1 MKQIIYLGIFLALV
15 SAIAGLAL
23 SYTYVSTAPR
33 IAAEA
38 GKKLNTALTEV
49 FSEADTFKKLSEE
62 TFEAQKQGKKIGL
75 VFKAASAGYS
85 GFINIIVGVD
95 EKKTVTGVKILSL
108 AETPGLGMNAT
119 DPKFL
124 AQFTGKSKQDK
135 LKAKD
140 DIDAITGATITTQ
153 AVCDGVKKA
162 LANQDK

>member
-1 MKQIIYLGIFLALV
+1 MKQIIYLGFFLALV

-38 GKKLNTALTEV
+38 EKKLNTALTEV
-49 FSEADTFKKLSEE
+49 FSEADNFKKLSEE

-75 VFKAASAGYS
+75 VSKVAPAGY
-85 GFINIIVGVD
+85 GGAIQMLVGVD
-95 EKKTVTGVKILSL
+95 QNKKVTGVKILSL
-108 AETPGLGMNAT
+108 TETPGLGTNAT
-119 DPKFL
+119 NPDFL
-124 AQFTGKSKQDK
+124 KQFVGKSTQDK
-135 LKAKD
+135 IMPKD